1 MPTRR
6 TARGAVRVLL
16 LAAVALPLLP
26 RAARAGND
34 DELLVGSRAAMTAGA
49 VSATVM
55 DGSSTWYN
63 PAGLGAVERDQV
75 DVSGTV
81 YTLRFYSAP
90 RFLSLE
96 SGEADD
102 GSVVEFLSVPNQIA
116 FVRRFGRGVSLGLG
130 YFVPRA
136 SNFIIREQ
144 LRVGD
149 DQDGSHWRLAVT
161 LADVQHTAA
170 AALGF
175 ALSPRA
181 RLGFSLIGTYE
192 SATESLSLAAV
203 VRGDGQVE
211 RLLASAA
218 LATIQRIGGELGA
231 GVQIDLTRALH
242 MAVTARSPR
251 LQFYDGLDVGFAD
264 AMAVRSDGGDP
275 LLRAELG
282 ETGPRGGGPRLLLA
296 GRVGLGLAY
305 TYGEASWV
313 ALEADLQP
321 GLHEADTGVRRRALL
336 NARLGVYHEL
346 EPGLAVGAGLFTDR
360 TADEP
365 SPDPITSRGDF
376 YGGTLG
382 VELSSAHRL
391 ARDEPV
397 DSLEFS
403 TMFAI
408 RYAFSDGTVNGLVG
422 DPEAPDG
429 NWVRPREGALRVH
442 EVGFYVGSGLR
453 F

>member
-1 MPTRR
+1 MRR
-6 TARGAVRVLL
+6 RNALVVVRPLL
-16 LAAVALPLLP
+16 LAAAPLLFALPGS
-26 RAARAGND
+26 ARAGND

-63 PAGLGAVERDQV
+63 PGGLGAIERDQV

-90 RFLSLE
+90 GFLSLE
-96 SGEADD
+96 SGEEDD

-116 FVRRFGRGVSLGLG
+116 FVRRLGHGVSLGLG

-149 DQDGSHWRLAVT
+149 DEDGSRWRLAVT

-181 RLGFSLIGTYE
+181 RIGFSLIGTYE
-192 SATESLSLAAV
+192 AATESLSLASV
-203 VRGDGQVE
+203 VRADGQVE
-211 RLLASAA
+211 RLLASAS
-218 LATIQRIGGELGA
+218 LATLQRIGGELGA

-242 MAVTARSPR
+242 LAVTARSPR
-251 LQFYDGLDVGFAD
+251 VLFHDALDVGFAD

-275 LLRAELG
+275 LLQAELG
-282 ETGPRGGGPRLLLA
+282 EADSPGGGPRLLLA
-296 GRVGLGLAY
+296 GRVGVGLAY
-305 TYGEASWV
+305 AYGEASWV
-313 ALEADLQP
+313 AFEIDLQP
-321 GLHEADTGVRRRALL
+321 GLHEPDARVQRRALL

-360 TADEP
+360 APDEP
-365 SPDPITSRGDF
+365 SADPITGGGDF

-382 VELSSAHRL
+382 VELNSAHRL
-391 ARDEPV
+391 ARDEPTG
-397 DSLEFS
+397 SLEFS

-422 DPEAPDG
+422 DPAAPDG